1 MIRAL
6 VLCVGVVSAL
16 DYDERIDTTLSTS
29 RLFQLLHDSLE
40 NSSVADSIWPT
51 QYSVISGTVEEGG
64 EISETIEGS
73 VTYTYDIS
81 NVSAGEEPFHLN
93 YSPVAGSALS
103 GHSMIEVLPQ
113 EAGSYIRWYGHCE

>member
-16 DYDERIDTTLSTS
+16 DYDERIDSTLSTS

-93 YSPVAGSALS
+93 YSPVWIGSERSLDDRSAAT
-103 GHSMIEVLPQ
+103 G
-113 EAGSYIRWYGHCE
+113 AGSYIRWYGHCE